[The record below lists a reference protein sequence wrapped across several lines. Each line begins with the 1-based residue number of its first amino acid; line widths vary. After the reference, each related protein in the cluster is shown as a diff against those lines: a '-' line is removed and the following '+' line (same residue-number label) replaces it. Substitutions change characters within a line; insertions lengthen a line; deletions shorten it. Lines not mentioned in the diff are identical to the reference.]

1 MRPASAFSPAAKW
14 DNPFLQ
20 RLGTPLRILNQSA
33 QVESRRSKSLPE
45 APERTRRCVEEAL
58 FMPTKLSRYLFLQ
71 TLGPFLVASFVLTG
85 IIWLTQALRML
96 DVLITQGQTLLTF
109 FELTALAL
117 PSTLMIVL
125 PVSLFCAV
133 LYALNKLIG
142 DSEVVVM
149 FSAGVSRAQL
159 AVPIVAVAV
168 ATALLILSF
177 SIYVAPAG
185 MRELRIRLFE
195 IRSDV
200 ATAMIR
206 EGMFN
211 NPAQGLTVYVRER
224 HSDGSTHGI
233 LVHDG
238 RNPNEPITY
247 MAESGSLIDQ
257 GDGLLFVM
265 FNGSI
270 QRVSREGN
278 STSPAT
284 ILYFDKYTYDLSQY
298 MNDQPTLTFE
308 GRERYLHELLNP
320 PADDAYAQRN
330 RTKFIADA
338 HERLVEGLYPIA
350 LTLIAL
356 AALLPAPFSRR
367 GYASRL
373 AVAAAIALGVRIAGF
388 AIANAATQDLR
399 IIPLMYL
406 LPLGVSGVCVAMIA
420 GARFDLMRNTAR
432 RRLLSLI
439 RSERPAQ

>member
-1 MRPASAFSPAAKW
+1 MPAS
-14 DNPFLQ
+14 
-20 RLGTPLRILNQSA
+20 
-33 QVESRRSKSLPE
+33 
-45 APERTRRCVEEAL
+45 
-58 FMPTKLSRYLFLQ
+58 LSRYLFLQ
-71 TLGPFLVASFVLTG
+71 TLGPFLVASLVLTG

-133 LYALNKLIG
+133 LYALHKLIG
-142 DSEVVVM
+142 DSEIVVM
-149 FSAGVSRAQL
+149 YSAGVSRARL
-159 AVPIVAVAV
+159 AMPIAAVAAV
-168 ATALLILSF
+168 TSLLILLF
-177 SIYVAPAG
+177 SVYVAPAG

-206 EGMFN
+206 EGTFS
-211 NPAQGLTVYVRER
+211 NPASGLTVYVRER
-224 HSDGSTHGI
+224 DSDGSTHGI

-238 RNPNEPITY
+238 RNPEEPITY
-247 MAESGSLIDQ
+247 MAESGSLVDQ
-257 GDGLLFVM
+257 GNGLLFVM

-278 STSPAT
+278 STNPAT

-298 MNDQPTLTFE
+298 MDDRPELAFE
-308 GRERYLHELLNP
+308 SRERYFHELINP
-320 PADDAYAQRN
+320 SPDDGYAQRN
-330 RTKFIADA
+330 RKKLIADA
-338 HERLVEGLYPIA
+338 NERIVEGLYPIA

-373 AVAAAIALGVRIAGF
+373 AIAAAVALGFRIAGF
-388 AIANAATQDLR
+388 AVANAAAQDLR

-406 LPLGVSGVCVAMIA
+406 LPVAVGGVCIAMI
-420 GARFDLMRNTAR
+420 GGTRFDLMWQAAR
-432 RRLLSLI
+432 GQILDRLRR
-439 RSERPAQ
+439 ERPGA

>member
-1 MRPASAFSPAAKW
+1 
-14 DNPFLQ
+14 
-20 RLGTPLRILNQSA
+20 
-33 QVESRRSKSLPE
+33 
-45 APERTRRCVEEAL
+45 
-58 FMPTKLSRYLFLQ
+58 MPTKLSRYLFLQ

-117 PSTLMIVL
+117 PGTLMIVL

-149 FSAGVSRAQL
+149 YAAGVSRARI
-159 AVPIVAVAV
+159 AMPIVAVATV
-168 ATALLILSF
+168 TSLLILSF
-177 SIYVAPAG
+177 SVYVAPAG
-185 MRELRIRLFE
+185 LRELRTRLFE

-238 RNPNEPITY
+238 RNPKEPITY

-278 STSPAT
+278 STNPAT

-298 MNDQPTLTFE
+298 MDDRQTVTFE
-308 GRERYLHELLNP
+308 SRERYFHELINP
-320 PADDAYAQRN
+320 QADDAYAQMN
-330 RTKFIADA
+330 RTKFLADA
-338 HERLVEGLYPIA
+338 NERLVEGLYPVTLA
-350 LTLIAL
+350 LIAL

-367 GYASRL
+367 GYAARL
-373 AVAAAIALGVRIAGF
+373 AIAAAAALGVRIAGF

-399 IIPLMYL
+399 LVPIMYL
-406 LPLGVSGVCVAMIA
+406 LPIGVSGICIAIIA
-420 GARFDLMRNTAR
+420 GTRFDQAWHSTQR
-432 RRLLSLI
+432 RFFRRFGKEGST
-439 RSERPAQ
+439 Q

>member
-1 MRPASAFSPAAKW
+1 
-14 DNPFLQ
+14 
-20 RLGTPLRILNQSA
+20 
-33 QVESRRSKSLPE
+33 
-45 APERTRRCVEEAL
+45 
-58 FMPTKLSRYLFLQ
+58 MPTQLSRYLFLQ

-109 FELTALAL
+109 FQLTALAL
-117 PSTLMIVL
+117 PGTLMIVM

-149 FSAGVSRAQL
+149 FAAGISRARL
-159 AVPIVAVAV
+159 AMPIVAVAV
-168 ATALLILSF
+168 ATSLIILSF
-177 SIYVAPAG
+177 SIYLAPAG
-185 MRELRIRLFE
+185 MRELRTRLFE

-238 RNPNEPITY
+238 RNPEEPITY
-247 MAESGSLIDQ
+247 MAESGSLIEQ
-257 GDGLLFVM
+257 GDALLFVM
-265 FNGSI
+265 YNGSI

-278 STSPAT
+278 LTSPAT

-298 MNDQPTLTFE
+298 MEDQPTLAFE
-308 GRERYLHELLNP
+308 SRERYFNELINP

-330 RTKFIADA
+330 RQKFLADA
-338 HERLVEGLYPIA
+338 NERIVEGLYPVA

-373 AVAAAIALGVRIAGF
+373 AIAAAAALCFRIAGF
-388 AIANAATQDLR
+388 AISNAAAQDLR
-399 IIPLMYL
+399 IVPLMYL
-406 LPLGVSGVCVAMIA
+406 LPIGVSGICIAMIA
-420 GARFDLMRNTAR
+420 GTRFDKIWQAAR
-432 RRLLSLI
+432 RRFSALS
-439 RSERPAQ
+439 RREGPAS

>member
-1 MRPASAFSPAAKW
+1 
-14 DNPFLQ
+14 
-20 RLGTPLRILNQSA
+20 
-33 QVESRRSKSLPE
+33 
-45 APERTRRCVEEAL
+45 
-58 FMPTKLSRYLFLQ
+58 MPTKLSRYLFLQ

-117 PSTLMIVL
+117 PGTLMIVL

-149 FSAGVSRAQL
+149 YAAGVSRARI
-159 AVPIVAVAV
+159 AMPIIAV
-168 ATALLILSF
+168 ATVTSLLILSF
-177 SIYVAPAG
+177 SVYVAPAG
-185 MRELRIRLFE
+185 LRELRTRLFE

-238 RNPNEPITY
+238 RNPKEPITY

-278 STSPAT
+278 STNPAT

-298 MNDQPTLTFE
+298 MDDRQTVTFE
-308 GRERYLHELLNP
+308 SRERYFRELINP
-320 PADDAYAQRN
+320 QADDAYAQMN
-330 RTKFIADA
+330 RTKFLADA
-338 HERLVEGLYPIA
+338 NERLVEGLYPVTLA
-350 LTLIAL
+350 LIAL

-367 GYASRL
+367 GYAARL
-373 AVAAAIALGVRIAGF
+373 AIAAAAALGVRIAGF

-399 IIPLMYL
+399 LVPIMYL
-406 LPLGVSGVCVAMIA
+406 LPIGVSGICIAIIA
-420 GARFDLMRNTAR
+420 GTRFDQAWHSTQ
-432 RRLLSLI
+432 RRLFTRFGKEGST
-439 RSERPAQ
+439 Q

>member
-1 MRPASAFSPAAKW
+1 
-14 DNPFLQ
+14 
-20 RLGTPLRILNQSA
+20 
-33 QVESRRSKSLPE
+33 
-45 APERTRRCVEEAL
+45 
-58 FMPTKLSRYLFLQ
+58 MPTKLSRYLFLQ
-71 TLGPFLVASFVLTG
+71 TLGPFIVASFVLTG

-117 PSTLMIVL
+117 PGTLMIVL
-125 PVSLFCAV
+125 PVALFCAV

-149 FSAGVSRAQL
+149 FSAGVSRGRIAM
-159 AVPIVAVAV
+159 PIVAVAI
-168 ATALLILSF
+168 ATALIILSF

-185 MRELRIRLFE
+185 MRELRTRLFE

-211 NPAQGLTVYVRER
+211 NPAHGLTVYVRER

-257 GDGLLFVM
+257 GDRLLFVM

-270 QRVSREGN
+270 QRVSRENN
-278 STSPAT
+278 STGPAT
-284 ILYFDKYTYDLSQY
+284 LLYFDKYTYDLSQY
-298 MNDQPTLTFE
+298 IDNRQTVIYE
-308 GRERYLHELLNP
+308 SRERYFHELINP
-320 PADDAYAQRN
+320 PAGDAYAQAN
-330 RTKFIADA
+330 RKKFLADA
-338 HERLVEGLYPIA
+338 HERIVEGLYPIA

-356 AALLPAPFSRR
+356 AALLPAPFNRR
-367 GYASRL
+367 GYAMRL
-373 AVAAAIALGVRIAGF
+373 ATAAALALILRIAGF
-388 AIANAATQDLR
+388 AISNAATQEIRL
-399 IIPLMYL
+399 IPLMYL
-406 LPLGVSGVCVAMIA
+406 LPAGVSGVCIAVIA
-420 GARFDLMRNTAR
+420 GARFDFMWHPVQRRIFAR
-432 RRLLSLI
+432 FGKEGR
-439 RSERPAQ
+439 AQ